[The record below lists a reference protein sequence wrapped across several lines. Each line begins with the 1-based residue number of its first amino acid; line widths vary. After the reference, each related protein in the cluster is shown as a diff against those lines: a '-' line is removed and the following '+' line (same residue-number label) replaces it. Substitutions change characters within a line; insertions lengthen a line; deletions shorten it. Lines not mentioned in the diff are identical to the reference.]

1 MDRIAK
7 FYKVSLE
14 EFKKDMSS
22 YNLSED
28 ELKEISGAGKDIT
41 IKPSDDM
48 WIPFN
53 PNFIDNNHGL
63 DLFDLLNK
71 TVRDVKIEHVEVKG
85 SISNRDDE
93 SK

>member
-1 MDRIAK
+1 MKTQEELNQLKQDILNFKDKIA
-7 FYKVSLE
+7 
-14 EFKKDMSS
+14 D
-22 YNLSED
+22 LSED

-71 TVRDVKIEHVEVKG
+71 TVRDAKIEHVEVKG

>member
-1 MDRIAK
+1 MKTQEELNELKQDILNFKDKIA
-7 FYKVSLE
+7 
-14 EFKKDMSS
+14 D
-22 YNLSED
+22 LSED